1 MAKKILAIFFIYCC
15 TCLSWMV
22 LGSVMKVRTT
32 TQDSKLQSMV
42 GQLWGA
48 PQVQKAPE
56 VYFETKEEHEVQTIK
71 DGKTTT
77 EIQTRITNH
86 SVPLNSS
93 NLQVHLNLEHR
104 QKGLLWYSTYRVQFA
119 GQYAFNS
126 PSSEAQEIFVR
137 FELPSQAAVYD
148 NFRFSF
154 NEKENNDIQIQSGGV
169 NQSIHLNPGQTASLK
184 ISYGSQGMDEWGYDF
199 GSNVTQVNN
208 FGLNLDTNYD
218 EINFPDNSISPT
230 SKAKTK
236 NGWNLQWRYS
246 HLVSGVKVRMAMPHK
261 LNPGPWVSDVTYA
274 APVSL
279 FLFFFLLLVLSTLK
293 NISLHPMHYFFVGAS
308 FFSFHILL
316 AYLVDHISI
325 HTSFL
330 IASIVS
336 ITLVISYLRIVAGKR
351 FAFLEAGIAQ
361 FVYLVLF
368 SYTFFF
374 EEYTGLA
381 VTVLGILTLF
391 VVMQITARVNWQSV
405 FSRNSEALET
415 SDTLRCPYCR
425 GGLGNSVIRRCGTCG
440 TLHHQSCWS
449 DHGRCAIFGCG
460 VTAPP
465 PIPVPA
471 E

>member
-15 TCLSWMV
+15 TCFSWMV

-32 TQDSKLQSMV
+32 TQDRKLQSMV

-56 VYFETKEEHEVQTIK
+56 VYFQTKKDHEVQIVK

-77 EIQTRITNH
+77 EIQTDITNH
-86 SVPLNSS
+86 SLPLDSS
-93 NLQVHLNLEHR
+93 YLQVHLNLEHR
-104 QKGLLWYSTYRVQFA
+104 KKGLLWYSTYRVKFF
-119 GQYAFNS
+119 GQYAFNNPTS
-126 PSSEAQEIFVR
+126 KAQEIFVR
-137 FELPSQAAVYD
+137 LELPSKDAVYD
-148 NFRFSF
+148 NFQFSF
-154 NEKENNDIQIQSGGV
+154 DDNQKNNIEIQSGSV
-169 NQSIHLNPGQTASLK
+169 NQSMLLNPGQIAILK

-199 GSNVTQVNN
+199 GSDVTQVNN
-208 FGLNLDTNYD
+208 FSLNLDTNYD
-218 EINFPDNSISPT
+218 DINFPDNSISPT
-230 SKAKTK
+230 SKAKTA

-246 HLVSGVKVRMAMPHK
+246 HLLSGVKVRMAMPHK

-274 APVSL
+274 APISL

-293 NISLHPMHYFFVGAS
+293 KVSLHPMHYFFVGAS

-330 IASIVS
+330 ISSIVS

-381 VTVLGILTLF
+381 VTVLAILTLF
-391 VVMQITARVNWQSV
+391 VVMQITARVNWQSL

-415 SDTLRCPYCR
+415 SETLRCPYCR
-425 GGLGNSVIRRCGTCG
+425 SGLAGSVTRRCGNCG
-440 TLHHQSCWS
+440 TVHHQSCWS

-460 VTAPP
+460 FTAPP
-465 PIPVPA
+465 PIPVQA